1 MKKPAFLILILALL
15 GAEVSAASAAGLPAG
30 GRIKV
35 MTSIF
40 PLKEFA
46 REVGGDRIDVSQLL
60 PPGAEIHD
68 WQPSARQIIEL
79 DQAGLLI
86 CISGRLEPWA
96 AGAVRNRRKQG
107 RPVLEVSRGEVLVGG
122 DPHVWL
128 DFARGQRI
136 VDAIRASLVALD
148 PAGTEVYGRN
158 AAAYKE
164 KLQAL
169 DARFKSGLANCPQ
182 RVLVTGGHAAFGYL
196 AARYGLTQVALYG
209 LSPDSEPTP
218 RHLIEVTREVKEK
231 GIKAVFFE
239 TTVNPKL
246 ARILA
251 KETGA
256 EALPLNDGAN
266 LSPEQAAAG
275 MTFLQVMDLNLENL
289 RHGLGCR

>member
-1 MKKPAFLILILALL
+1 MNRRILPILTLALL
-15 GAEVSAASAAGLPAG
+15 AAGLSGLAASPAVG
-30 GRIKV
+30 GRVKV

-40 PLKEFA
+40 PLKEFV
-46 REVGGDRIDVSQLL
+46 REVGGDRVDVSQLL

-79 DQAGLLI
+79 NRAGLLI
-86 CISGRLEPWA
+86 CVGGRLEPWA

-107 RPVLEVSRGEVLVGG
+107 RPNLEVSRGEVLVGG

-128 DFARGQRI
+128 DFARDQGI
-136 VDAIRASLVALD
+136 VDAIRAALVALD
-148 PAGTEVYGRN
+148 PQGAEVYRRN

-169 DARFKSGLANCPQ
+169 DARFKSGLANCAN
-182 RVLVTGGHAAFGYL
+182 RILVTGGHAAFGYL

-218 RHLIEVTREVKEK
+218 RHLIEITREVKEK

-266 LSPEQAAAG
+266 LSPEQAAG
-275 MTFLQVMDLNLENL
+275 GLTFIEIMDQNLENL